1 MSDKIIYTS
10 DAKFDDDVIK
20 SDIPVLLDLWAPWC
34 GPCRAIAPILDDLA
48 EEFNGKVKIVKLNID
63 ENQKTPASL
72 GVRSIPTLIVFKD
85 GKAVATQ
92 VGALPKAQLTA
103 FIEKSI

>member
-10 DAKFDDDVIK
+10 DANFDADVIN
-20 SDIPVLLDLWAPWC
+20 SDVPVLLDLWAPWC

-48 EEFNGKVKIVKLNID
+48 EEFGNRVKIVKLNID
-63 ENQKTPASL
+63 ENQQTPASL
-72 GVRSIPTLIVFKD
+72 GVRSIPTLIIFKG
-85 GKAVATQ
+85 GKPVATQ

-103 FIEKSI
+103 FVEKSI